1 MEVNNTFDAGMN
13 SDASKLRQP
22 ATTYPKAMNFR
33 PISDAGSSV
42 GALTNIRGNE
52 CAITF
57 PAIRG
62 VYNLKFKYHEE
73 GNYTGVLN
81 ITINGQTTTNITIN
95 TDTQVSDIASYIIGM
110 SNCYN
115 NPSAVNPTFAVAYN
129 DESLVIYQSPEY
141 SSCSPAV
148 SVEPNITITTV
159 SGMPELL
166 FTTSDGGEYPWI
178 TAYVPAY
185 TGIPVVIGSTF
196 INEDIYLFTC
206 PASNTV
212 GSGQIWLLQF
222 NEITK
227 VSTIKLIYNSIL
239 NFSIDYPIAP
249 SAALGRYELTNL
261 QRIYWT
267 DYNNPVRSVNAK
279 DANLMAIAPSI
290 INLIP
295 SSLLSIPTLTNI
307 IDQSATN
314 PLDTSKT
321 YQCAY
326 RLVKTNGGLT
336 TYSTCSNIVYPIMF
350 NTAQYNDTTL
360 KYASLRGYL
369 GSYNKALEF
378 TVDGIDTNYDS
389 IEFVIIERKYPNE
402 DTFFA
407 YKFDTQLILG
417 QSSIKTVYRNPDDK
431 EEITLQEFLLE
442 GSSFTHCK
450 TLESKDNRLFFGNVK
465 EDLSKYLENYDT
477 RAYRFNNSSPTGN
490 VLKYETDT
498 SATFVQK
505 LGPGNYKLQGGIDI
519 DEKYDMIP
527 VYNLGLATDENPFYQ
542 TAKYQA
548 NSTIIGGEGPN
559 ISYKFGSK
567 LLRSDYD
574 YNMPASTNTSYS
586 GTNEDNNY
594 PNSTS
599 SNTYKNG
606 FRIAANLAGPTVTG
620 MNPYSNLAPSQSY
633 PSNNV
638 AASMGLEYFGG
649 TFKSY
654 QHNEIYRFG
663 IVFYT
668 KSSKTSFVKWIGDI
682 KFPDYGDSPAPG
694 LEGRTN
700 SNIPCPDFRSVFSDG
715 VEVAA
720 YSVVPYIQFDVN
732 IPQALADII
741 NGYEIVRVKRETQDM
756 YIKAHGM
763 VDFANN
769 SNVTTGSLPGIYSIT
784 NPGTTNNQ
792 GTYNDFSG
800 AQVAGVMTFDSFT
813 HIVDGYNSRPLKFNN
828 GSDKIKFT
836 ERYHYTNIAGV
847 ETDTGTPSLEFHTI
861 TKYYDVQQFYND
873 TFKYS
878 TSKTSYVATGD
889 NDGTFYNYWSTVG
902 LTASALG
909 NPTTVLYIN
918 SPGTATASAL
928 GIQGF
933 SGGAANSNNY
943 NKILAIH
950 YDPSKLS
957 SQYGG
962 RKYINR
968 TSSEY
973 ISTGSFYPITIK
985 DAGIKSIKTFGGD
998 IYHGILDV
1006 HKNIKNWGQSTLGSS
1021 TVKKSLAIYF
1031 PTQSIYNIE
1040 LRDGDHVNRNLN
1052 LNGVFADVADQYD
1065 YLFSYSY
1072 ENTVKTFYPEPA
1084 VFNLTNEWNNR
1095 VQWSVVKVN
1104 GETTDS
1110 WANIP
1115 ILNFYDV
1122 EGAYGGI
1129 NAFSILNNNLYFI
1142 QDRAIGYLYINPI
1155 TTITGAN
1162 GLPVTL
1168 GKGSTVEK
1176 HEYLSIDAGTKHQWS
1191 VFRSNSAITFID
1203 SRHKKIYLF
1212 NGQSLVPISDVKGAK
1227 GFINKV
1233 LHDDIL
1239 VNDNPII
1246 GKGILVTYD
1255 HFNNEFLYTFRNS
1268 FTNTELGD
1276 PNLLDD
1282 EGTYEVYT
1290 LVYSDL
1296 IGAFSSFY
1304 DFTPYIYINNRN
1316 KLFSIK
1322 DLASRSI
1329 YLHNIGNYSTFYG
1342 TTFPSCVSSVINP
1355 NPLNTKVFD
1364 NISWISQSV
1373 KESVKWKDELNDY
1386 LGDSDDV
1393 PYLDDTVTRF
1403 RCYDEYQNSDWLT
1416 LAQTNPITNLRRSE
1430 QGWNIQVPRNKVNY
1444 DTTAIDTKS
1453 IFDPTILTKV
1463 TFGDRMRDK
1472 YLTVDLEYDNTLN
1485 NRFII
1490 HNIKTTYR
1498 ISDR

>member
-81 ITINGQTTTNITIN
+81 ITINGQTTTNITI
-95 TDTQVSDIASYIIGM
+95 TTGTSVSELIPYIEALT
-110 SNCYN
+110 NCYS
-115 NPSAVNPTFAVAYN
+115 NPLAVNPTFAVAYN
-129 DESLVIYQSPEY
+129 DDSLVIYQLPEY
-141 SSCSPAV
+141 SSCDPAL

-159 SGMPELL
+159 SGSPELL
-166 FTTSDGGEYPWI
+166 FTTHDGGEYPWI

-206 PASNTV
+206 PASNAV

-239 NFSIDYPIAP
+239 NFSINCPIAP
-249 SAALGRYELTNL
+249 SAALGRYELNNL

-267 DYNNPVRSVNAK
+267 DFNNPVRTINVKDSNIMALAPELVDMISAIKFSVPILT
-279 DANLMAIAPSI
+279 DVIAG
-290 INLIP
+290 
-295 SSLLSIPTLTNI
+295 
-307 IDQSATN
+307 QSDN
-314 PLDTSKT
+314 PVNTGAT
-321 YQCAY
+321 YQAAY
-326 RLVKTNGGLT
+326 RLVKSNGAVT
-336 TYSTCSNIVYPIMF
+336 AYSMPSNLVYPLPFDTHTFTDASGNFAKIEG
-350 NTAQYNDTTL
+350 TAPPIPID
-360 KYASLRGYL
+360 
-369 GSYNKALEF
+369 KAFEF
-378 TVDGIDTNYDS
+378 TVEGIDTNYDK
-389 IEFVIIERKYPNE
+389 IEFVIIERAWPNE
-402 DTFFA
+402 DTYTC
-407 YKFDTQLILG
+407 YKYEEQLINGNSTIVSLF
-417 QSSIKTVYRNPDDK
+417 TNPSDK

-442 GSSFTHCK
+442 GSSFSHCK
-450 TLESKDNRLFFGNVK
+450 TLESKDNRLFFGNIKDPLV
-465 EDLSKYLENYDT
+465 EYLDDYDT
-477 RAYRFNNSSPTGN
+477 RTYRFDNSSSTGGVLRYEADTAVSTVNKVGTQYLLN
-490 VLKYETDT
+490 VT
-498 SATFVQK
+498 S
-505 LGPGNYKLQGGIDI
+505 PIE
-519 DEKYDMIP
+519 EKYDMIP
-527 VYNLGLATDENPFYQ
+527 VYNLDMGNNVLLGENPLYQ
-542 TAKYQA
+542 PTKYQA
-548 NSTIIGGEGPN
+548 NSTIVGGEGPN
-559 ISYKFGSK
+559 ISYKFGAVLMCADREIARPVS
-567 LLRSDYD
+567 S
-574 YNMPASTNTSYS
+574 PIGTFGA
-586 GTNEDNNY
+586 GTNRDLNYSAAPIVNPYVQGYRRPGAHDQDATIRFFNNGAPY
-594 PNSTS
+594 QPYVS
-599 SNTYKNG
+599 
-606 FRIAANLAGPTVTG
+606 PVTG
-620 MNPYSNLAPSQSY
+620 
-633 PSNNV
+633 
-638 AASMGLEYFGG
+638 SMAMEYNAG

-654 QHNEIYRFG
+654 QHNEIYRFA
-663 IVFYT
+663 IVF
-668 KSSKTSFVKWIGDI
+668 KSKTGKASFAKWIGDI
-682 KFPDYGDSPAPG
+682 KFPNYGDPIAPG
-694 LEGRTN
+694 LEPTTN
-700 SNIPCPDFRSVFSDG
+700 TGATVNRFISMMGDYNDNSSF
-715 VEVAA
+715 
-720 YSVVPYIQFDVN
+720 YSVIPYINFDVT
-732 IPQALADII
+732 IPDDLKNLID
-741 NGYEIVRVKRETQDM
+741 GYEIVRVKREKNDR
-756 YIKAHGM
+756 YVKAHGM
-763 VDFANN
+763 LH
-769 SNVTTGSLPGIYSIT
+769 TET
-784 NPGTTNNQ
+784 NAYIHWNFQRYPNK
-792 GTYNDFSG
+792 TYGPQIS
-800 AQVAGVMTFDSFT
+800 FDAFT
-813 HIVDGYNSRPLKFNN
+813 PIVDGFNGGN
-828 GSDKIKFT
+828 PDLSATDKISLT
-836 ERYHYTNIAGV
+836 EVYGYSAALVSTDITTPDASIMDQHRLLKYYYHLN
-847 ETDTGTPSLEFHTI
+847 SLETNTAVQATSVTRFAVHNQIYLPSAQTGAGYNNVSADGYSVGSPTI
-861 TKYYDVQQFYND
+861 FMTLDSGSFYNEEI
-873 TFKYS
+873 Y
-878 TSKTSYVATGD
+878 
-889 NDGTFYNYWSTVG
+889 
-902 LTASALG
+902 LG
-909 NPTTVLYIN
+909 VPFNQNTR
-918 SPGTATASAL
+918 
-928 GIQGF
+928 
-933 SGGAANSNNY
+933 

-950 YDPSKLS
+950 YDPNRLET
-957 SQYGG
+957 QYGG
-962 RKYINR
+962 RKYADRASN
-968 TSSEY
+968 EY
-973 ISTGSFYPITIK
+973 ISTGALYPIDINSPTNT
-985 DAGIKSIKTFGGD
+985 SIKVFGGD
-998 IYHGILDV
+998 IYHSIVDV
-1006 HKNIKNWGQSTLGSS
+1006 HKAIKQWGQFPASPTASTDKRS
-1021 TVKKSLAIYF
+1021 TTAFF
-1031 PTQSIYNIE
+1031 PVQSTFNPD
-1040 LRDGDHVNRNLN
+1040 LRRGNHVNTSLN
-1052 LNGVFADVADQYD
+1052 TNGANADTWED
-1065 YLFSYSY
+1065 YEMSYQSTY
-1072 ENTVKTFYPEPA
+1072 ENTVRTFYPKPLF
-1084 VFNLTNEWNNR
+1084 FNGTSEWNNR
-1095 VQWSVVKVN
+1095 VQWSIVKVN

-1110 WANIP
+1110 WSNIP
-1115 ILNFYDV
+1115 ALNFYDV

-1239 VNDNPII
+1239 INDNPII

-1268 FTNTELGD
+1268 FTNTELAD

-1329 YLHNIGNYSTFYG
+1329 YMHNVGNYSTFYG

-1373 KESVKWKDELNDY
+1373 KESVKWKDEVNDY

-1444 DTTAIDTKS
+1444 DSTAIDTKS

-1472 YLTVDLEYDNTLN
+1472 YLTVDLEYDNSLN